1 MKINSWNLFD
11 KQVCAMTTTRMG
23 GVSLTPFNQL
33 NLAYHSKDL
42 SENVKANRLH
52 LLSKLGLKSHQW
64 VLTYQSHSDQL
75 QKVELKDAG
84 KGHLSFE
91 SGIQADALYTYE
103 KNLAIGVFHADC
115 VPVFLYNP
123 KQSWVAIIHA
133 GTEGTL
139 KKITLKSIKQ
149 LIDHEHTQPKDIFA
163 YLGPALDFA
172 HHPITE
178 QRKNEIIA
186 MDQDYAKA
194 IKLIA
199 GNYFLDVPLL
209 NVMQLRTMGVPFNQI
224 ENSNIDTFS
233 NPEQYFSYLR
243 DNETGRHISL
253 IYLR

>member
-1 MKINSWNLFD
+1 MKMNVWNLF
-11 KQVCAMTTTRMG
+11 QNRVCAITTTRIG
-23 GVSLTPFNQL
+23 GVSLSPFDQM

-42 SENVKANRLH
+42 PTHVAANRQ
-52 LLSKLGLKSHQW
+52 LLSSKLGLKSNQW
-64 VLTYQSHSDQL
+64 VLTYQSHSDKL

-84 KGHLSFE
+84 KGYLTFE
-91 SGIQADALYTYE
+91 SGIPADALYTYE

-149 LIDHEHTQPKDIFA
+149 LIEHEHAQPKDIHA

-172 HHPITE
+172 HHPITV

-186 MDQDYAKA
+186 IDKEYAQA

-199 GNYFLDVPLL
+199 GKYFLDVPLL
-209 NVMQLRTMGVPFNQI
+209 NVMQLRSMGIPFNQI

-233 NPEQYFSYLR
+233 NPELYFSYLR
-243 DNETGRHISL
+243 DHETGRHISL